1 MRKQIIFST
10 RKTLTQALALGFG
23 ALVLHAP
30 TALAKR
36 IEGSPMAVPFMAKN
50 TPAGWNIY
58 RQASGDLNGD
68 GLSDLAWVIQE
79 QSATKIKDNEF
90 LGSPK
95 LNLNPRV
102 LLIALNQPGLRSSN
116 DAYRLLGRFDKILPS
131 EGSEESPCLADPFD
145 LESDD
150 NFTIKNDVLSF
161 TLSYWLSCGSYE
173 TQRNTYKFRMEQSE
187 RMRWIG
193 FDGYSSHSA
202 SGETHLVRRN
212 LIMGTQIEEFGN
224 FSKNRPSKVK
234 RSTFKE
240 EQRYLEQLN
249 LLEEPESDE

>member
-10 RKTLTQALALGFG
+10 RKTLTQTLALGFG
-23 ALVLHAP
+23 ALALHAP
-30 TALAKR
+30 AALAKR
-36 IEGSPMAVPFMAKN
+36 IEGSPTAAPFMAKN

-68 GLSDLAWVIQE
+68 GLPDLAWVIQE
-79 QSATKIKDNEF
+79 QSASKIKDNEF

-102 LLIALNQPGLRSSN
+102 LLIALNQTGTATAD
-116 DAYRLLGRFDKILPS
+116 DAYRLLGRFDKLLPS
-131 EGSEESPCLADPFD
+131 EGSEETPCLADPFD
-145 LESDD
+145 LEDTD
-150 NFTIKNDVLSF
+150 NFSIKKDVLSF
-161 TLSYWLSCGSYE
+161 SLNYWLSCGSYE
-173 TQRNTYKFRMEQSE
+173 TQRNTYKFRMDQSG

-193 FDGYSSHSA
+193 FDGYSSHRA
-202 SGETHLVRRN
+202 SGETHLVSRN
-212 LIMGTQIEEFGN
+212 LLMGTQIEEFGN
-224 FSKNRPSKVK
+224 FSKKRPSKVK